1 MAEFNLIDEEWIP
14 CITLDGSTK
23 EFGIRD
29 TLLKAHELRE
39 ICDDS
44 PLVTV
49 AIHRLLLAILYRA
62 FQGPSG
68 MSQWK
73 ALYASGSFNGNKAI
87 TDYLAKDRWY
97 DRFFLYDDDYP
108 FLQVAKLDLN
118 EYKKDGSIKMTKGAN
133 DALDGLMRLAREAP
147 DKGGRLLFD
156 HRTGTEKPEYEN
168 AVIARMLLACQSY
181 AGTGI
186 PSAGRIGSDPI
197 NPYKPFQNN
206 PNKKVACDFAPCV
219 KGLCLW
225 LQGEN
230 LFQTLMF
237 NLVHIPIDTYDLP
250 AWEDSN
256 IVESAKNSWK
266 RPITFAGPVQRFA
279 PLSRFIRV
287 LDRRSM
293 FFTNGLKTIADVE
306 DPMKAYSRSSDKDQ
320 FTPVELRKDKAAW
333 RDAHSLFSLASTT
346 RKPPASLNHVARLF
360 LDGTIPRTTQ
370 PRANVVGLA
379 TAQGKSL
386 LWRHER
392 IPVPVGILG
401 SVDLTERL
409 ADLIYEAEAV
419 DRELSQGL
427 FWSAT
432 TKKTIRAE
440 PVGRIQMI
448 ADFVL
453 APSLELRG
461 NGIVRTA
468 DERFPDDAHN
478 ASCLSL
484 SDNLDPRPAYWA
496 RLEKHFFD
504 LLENLPKDWAV
515 NAANWKSDEASRV
528 WRNEVK
534 QEAKR
539 ALEESIRC
547 LGTTARSISAVA
559 RVRTDFSDI
568 DLVPQPMKVKTSK
581 RKSKSASKG
590 GKKI

>member
-1 MAEFNLIDEEWIP
+1 MAEFNLIDEAWIP
-14 CITLDGSTK
+14 CITRDGSSK

-73 ALYASGSFNGNKAI
+73 ALYASGSCNGNKAI
-87 TDYLAKDRWY
+87 TDYLAKDQWY

-118 EYKKDGSIKMTKGAN
+118 EHKGDGKIKTIKKDKS
-133 DALDGLMRLAREAP
+133 DGLMRLVREAP
-147 DKGGRLLFD
+147 DKGGRILFD
-156 HRTGTEKPEYEN
+156 HRVGTERPEYE
-168 AVIARMLLACQSY
+168 AKQIVKMILAAQSY
-181 AGTGI
+181 AGTGVASGGAI
-186 PSAGRIGSDPI
+186 AGQKI
-197 NPYKPFQNN
+197 NPTPCQ
-206 PNKKVACDFAPCV
+206 FASCV
-219 KGLCLW
+219 DGLCIW

-230 LFQTLMF
+230 LFQTLLL
-237 NLVHIPIDTYDLP
+237 NLVPISLNANDLP

-256 IVESAKNSWK
+256 IVGSVKNSWK
-266 RPITFAGPVQRFA
+266 KPIAFAGPVQRFA
-279 PLSRFIRV
+279 PLSRFICV

-293 FFTNGLKTIADVE
+293 FFTNGLKTTADAG
-306 DPMKAYSRSSDKDQ
+306 DPMKAYLRSSDKVQ
-320 FTPVELRKDKAAW
+320 FTPIELRKDKAAW
-333 RDAHSLFSLASTT
+333 RDVHSLFSLASTT
-346 RKPPASLNHVARLF
+346 RKPPDSLNHVARLF
-360 LDGTIPRTTQ
+360 QDGTLSAK

-392 IPVPVGILG
+392 IPVPIAILG

-409 ADLIYEAEAV
+409 ALLIAEAEAV
-419 DRELSQGL
+419 GNELSRGL

-432 TKKTIRAE
+432 TKKTIRTE

-448 ADFVL
+448 CDFVL

-461 NGIVRTA
+461 NGLIRTA
-468 DERFPDDAHN
+468 DGRFPDDAHN

-484 SDNLDPRPAYWA
+484 SGNLDPRPAYWA

-504 LLENLPKDWAV
+504 LLENLPSDWDGSV
-515 NAANWKSDEASRV
+515 GNWKPDDQQIATRT
-528 WRNEVK
+528 WRDAVR

-547 LGTTARSISAVA
+547 LGATARSVSAVA
-559 RVRTDFSDI
+559 RVQTDFSDN
-568 DLVPQPMKVKTSK
+568 DLRPQPPKAKTSN
-581 RKSKSASKG
+581 RKSKAASKG
-590 GKKI
+590 GKKK

>member
-1 MAEFNLIDEEWIP
+1 MAEFNLINEEWIP
-14 CITLDGSTK
+14 CITLDGSSK

-49 AIHRLLLAILYRA
+49 AIHRLLLAILYSA
-62 FQGPSG
+62 FQGPTG
-68 MSQWK
+68 MGQWK
-73 ALYASGSFNGNKAI
+73 GLFANGSFNGNKSL
-87 TDYLAKDRWY
+87 TEYLAKDKWY
-97 DRFFLYDDDYP
+97 DRFFLFDENHP
-108 FLQVAKLDLN
+108 FMQVAKLDLN
-118 EYKKDGSIKMTKGAN
+118 EYEYKDDGEIKKINYKS
-133 DALDGLMRLAREAP
+133 DGLMRLVREAP
-147 DKGGRLLFD
+147 DKGGRILFD
-156 HRTGTEKPEYEN
+156 HRVGTELPEYELKQ
-168 AVIARMLLACQSY
+168 IARMILATQSY
-181 AGTGI
+181 AGTGVAYGGI
-186 PSAGRIGSDPI
+186 IDGQKI
-197 NPYKPFQNN
+197 NPTPCQ
-206 PNKKVACDFAPCV
+206 FAPCV
-219 KGLCLW
+219 DGLCLW

-230 LFQTLMF
+230 LFQTLIF
-237 NLVHIPIDTYDLP
+237 NLVPTPIDTNDLP

-256 IVESAKNSWK
+256 IITSAKNSWK
-266 RPITFAGPVQRFA
+266 KPITFAGPIQRFA
-279 PLSRFIRV
+279 PLSRFIHV

-293 FFTNGLKTIADVE
+293 FFTNGLKTIAD
-306 DPMKAYSRSSDKDQ
+306 DGDSMKAYSRTSVKDP
-320 FTPVELRKDKAAW
+320 FTPIELRKDKAAW
-333 RDAHSLFSLASTT
+333 RDAHALFSLTSTT

-360 LDGTIPRTTQ
+360 QDGTLSRSSH

-392 IPVPVGILG
+392 MPVPVGILG

-409 ADLIYEAEAV
+409 AMLIAEAEAV
-419 DRELSQGL
+419 GSELSRGL

-432 TKKTIRAE
+432 TKKTIRTE

-468 DERFPDDAHN
+468 DGRFPDDAHN

-504 LLENLPKDWAV
+504 LLENLPSDWDGCAD
-515 NAANWKSDEASRV
+515 NWKPDDQLIATQT
-528 WRNEVK
+528 WRDAIK
-534 QEAKR
+534 QEAER
-539 ALEESIRC
+539 ALKESIRS
-547 LGTTARSISAVA
+547 LGTTARAISAVA
-559 RVRTDFSDI
+559 RVPTNFSDN
-568 DLVPQPMKVKTSK
+568 DLRPQPSKAKTVKQ
-581 RKSKSASKG
+581 KSKSTRKG
-590 GKKI
+590 GKKK

>member
-1 MAEFNLIDEEWIP
+1 MAEFNLIDEPWIP
-14 CITLDGSTK
+14 CITLEGSSK
-23 EFGIRD
+23 EFGIQD

-49 AIHRLLLAILYRA
+49 TIHRILLAILYRA
-62 FQGPSG
+62 CQGPSG
-68 MSQWK
+68 MGQWK
-73 ALYASGSFNGNKAI
+73 ALYASGAFDGNRSI
-87 TDYLAKDRWY
+87 TDYLAKDKWY
-97 DRFFLYDDDYP
+97 DRFFLFDDDYP
-108 FLQVAKLDLN
+108 FMQVAKLDLN
-118 EYKKDGSIKMTKGAN
+118 KYKDDGKIKKDNS
-133 DALDGLMRLAREAP
+133 DGLMRLCREAP
-147 DKGGRLLFD
+147 DKGGRILFD
-156 HRTGTEKPEYEN
+156 HRVGTERPEYEPKQ
-168 AVIARMLLACQSY
+168 IARMILAAQSY
-181 AGTGI
+181 AGTGVASGGTI
-186 PSAGRIGSDPI
+186 NDQMI
-197 NPYKPFQNN
+197 NPTPCQ
-206 PNKKVACDFAPCV
+206 FAPCV
-219 KGLCLW
+219 DGLCLW

-230 LFQTLMF
+230 LFQTLIF
-237 NLVHIPIDTYDLP
+237 NLVPISLNANDLP

-256 IVESAKNSWK
+256 VVGSAKNSWK
-266 RPITFAGPVQRFA
+266 KPIAFAGPIQRLA

-293 FFTNGLKTIADVE
+293 FFTNGLKTIADA
-306 DPMKAYSRSSDKDQ
+306 DDSMKSYLRAKDTDQ
-320 FTPVELRKDKAAW
+320 FTPIELRKDKAAW

-360 LDGTIPRTTQ
+360 QVGTLSRSAK

-392 IPVPVGILG
+392 IPVPIGILG

-409 ADLIYEAEAV
+409 ALLIAEAEAV
-419 DRELSQGL
+419 GSELSRGL

-432 TKKTIRAE
+432 TKKTIRTE

-448 ADFVL
+448 ADFIL
-453 APSLELRG
+453 APSLELRE
-461 NGIVRTA
+461 NGIRTA
-468 DERFPDDAHN
+468 DGRFPDDAHN

-484 SDNLDPRPAYWA
+484 SDNLNPRPAYWA

-504 LLENLPKDWAV
+504 LLENLPNDWDGSV
-515 NAANWKSDEASRV
+515 GDWKPDDQQIATRT
-528 WRNEVK
+528 WRDAIK

-539 ALEESIRC
+539 ALEESLRC
-547 LGTTARSISAVA
+547 LGTTARSVSAVA
-559 RVRTDFSDI
+559 RVRTDFSDN
-568 DLVPQPMKVKTSK
+568 DLRPQPPKAKISK